1 MSPIRLRNLG
11 PLLLSACISAGWF
24 SAPPPALSALPAP
37 TAKAGVP
44 NPAGALDFANT
55 YAVIVGVLR
64 WPDSHLAPFPTAGR
78 KDQEL
83 YDLLRKRGV
92 PAQNM
97 DLLLDQKATLVNIRG
112 SLRAVAARAKPG
124 STFLF
129 YYAGHGWRRPDG
141 ATEFANYD
149 YDRGGQRRF
158 AVAEIADVVGKHFE
172 GARVLLFADCC
183 FSGGLEG
190 VARGLGRAKIPA
202 AALTS
207 ADSLSL
213 STKNWTFTQ
222 TLIECFAGN
231 PLLGADGDAV
241 ITLGELAAEV
251 ALAMEFRER
260 QKFGYA
266 AAGVAPGFGLAATD
280 RTAAVPGPVS
290 PPFALKDFVT
300 VPHQGKQR
308 PGRVVGFRDGKYL
321 VEIINYS
328 EKQAVLLPA
337 SALRRIQFQT
347 YKVGQTVAVARP
359 GLPRAKVV
367 ETAGNFHRVVY
378 AGHPGRG
385 AEWLLSDQ
393 IVDDPKSVAEVQWQG
408 QWYPATV
415 LKTEGG
421 RYSIHYLGYDDSW
434 DEWVT
439 RERIRFPGKAGD
451 RRNPFGVADV
461 ATPVTQDIRKFAA
474 RVSLPGGPRDRNA
487 EPWVKR
493 PTAGKAGVFD
503 GDWSGRWDGVSGT
516 ARVKVLGDRV
526 YVLYTDRDGPTP
538 DRLQQPGAARVYVLY
553 TDRDGPTPG
562 RTWLLEAVR
571 EKERLVGRWV
581 QVGNASDTGPY
592 AGRIVD
598 DERIDG
604 TWGGGRW
611 DLRRKLAK

>member
-1 MSPIRLRNLG
+1 VWV
-11 PLLLSACISAGWF
+11 SAGWLGDPPAAQ
-24 SAPPPALSALPAP
+24 SAPPPQAG
-37 TAKAGVP
+37 KAGAP
-44 NPAGALDFANT
+44 NPAGVLDFANT

-64 WPDSHLAPFPTAGR
+64 WPDNHLAPFPTAGR

-97 DLLLDQKATLVNIRG
+97 ELLLDRKATLANIRE

-124 STFLF
+124 STLIF
-129 YYAGHGWRRPDG
+129 YYAGHGWRRQDG

-149 YDRGGQRRF
+149 YDRGGRRRF
-158 AVAEIADVVGKHFE
+158 AVAEIGDVVSKHFK

-183 FSGGLEG
+183 YSGGLED
-190 VARGLGRAKIPA
+190 VARRLGRAKIPA

-207 ADSLSL
+207 ADPLSG
-213 STKNWTFTQ
+213 STNNWTFTQ
-222 TLIECFAGN
+222 TLIEGFAGN
-231 PLLGADGDAV
+231 PLVDADGDAV

-260 QKFGYA
+260 QKYGYA
-266 AAGVAPGFGLAATD
+266 AAGITSDFRLAATD

-300 VPHQGKQR
+300 ARHQGRER
-308 PGRVVGFRDGKYL
+308 PGRVVGFRDGKYF

-328 EKQAVLLPA
+328 EKQTVPLPA
-337 SALRRIQFQT
+337 SALRRSQFQT
-347 YKVGQTVAVARP
+347 YKVGQTLAVARP
-359 GLPRAKVV
+359 GLPRVRVV
-367 ETAGNFHRVVY
+367 EVAGHFHRVVY
-378 AGHPGRG
+378 PDHLGRG

-393 IVDDPKSVAEVQWQG
+393 IVADPKSAVEVQWQG

-439 RERIRFPGKAGD
+439 RERIRFPSKAGE

-461 ATPVTQDIRKFAA
+461 LDPDTPGIRKFAA

-493 PTAGKAGVFD
+493 PTAGKAGVLD
-503 GDWSGRWDGVSGT
+503 GDWSGRWDGGSGT

-526 YVLYTDRDGPTP
+526 YVLYTDRDGS
-538 DRLQQPGAARVYVLY
+538 
-553 TDRDGPTPG
+553 TPG
-562 RTWLLEAVR
+562 RKWLLEAVR
-571 EKERLVGRWV
+571 EKDRLVGRWA
-581 QVGNASDTGPY
+581 QVGNPSDTGPY
-592 AGRIVD
+592 AGLIVD

-611 DLRRKLAK
+611 DLRRKLAN